1 MKYIVRILIF
11 CIFSIA
17 QSYAITSNLALRC
30 DSLRLTDGRT
40 VAVNIL
46 RQTDDRIFFTL
57 CEEEAKKEGI
67 ILKRFV
73 EAIIVNGIV
82 VQEPAAYLKSKK
94 RVIENNR
101 EAAKNGALL
110 AGSGLVVIVLYKK
123 RYQIAEA
130 LWIGLLKLLLD

>member
-1 MKYIVRILIF
+1 MKYLILTLIV
-11 CIFSIA
+11 SICTLTQA
-17 QSYAITSNLALRC
+17 FAVNTYPVQTC
-30 DSLRLTDGRT
+30 DSLKLTDGRV
-40 VAVNIL
+40 VAVQIL